1 MSSPTLSAAPY
12 PELGAIISRVQS
24 RFIRAAVPIE
34 VFDPLLKDLLEVT
47 CSEYGFIGEVRHDEQ
62 GKIFLRILELTD
74 ISWNDHTRLLVQ
86 QHQGGKPLEFH
97 NLDTLF
103 GVALKTECQSSNR
116 KQPTTW
122 CLPAGESA
130 CRPVKV
136 TPTPPSP
143 CCQTQA
149 LSWYTSAT
157 TR

>member
-1 MSSPTLSAAPY
+1 LSSPTLSAAPY

-103 GVALKTECQSSNR
+103 GVALKTG
-116 KQPTTW
+116 QPVVANSPSTDPRRGG
-122 CLPAGESA
+122 LPDGLPTCDRSWA
-130 CRPVKV
+130 CRCS
-136 TPTPPSP
+136 T
-143 CCQTQA
+143 A
-149 LSWYTSAT
+149 AT
-157 TR
+157 